1 LCLKLDISLLGHKI
15 HLVDLVALMLLLIRL
30 VEEIKFANVT
40 LWINNVLMDG
50 HQWWIVL
57 MVFTKLFLQ
66 IWLFILTINF
76 DTAKVISFRS
86 G

>member
-1 LCLKLDISLLGHKI
+1 LKLYIPLLGHKI
-15 HLVDLVALMLLLIRL
+15 HLVDLVALLLLLIRL
-30 VEEIKFANVT
+30 VEEIKFANAT
-40 LWINNVLMDG
+40 LWINNVFMDG
-50 HQWWIVL
+50 HQWWTVL
-57 MVFTKLFLQ
+57 MVFAKLFLQ

>member
-1 LCLKLDISLLGHKI
+1 LKLDIPLLGHKI

-30 VEEIKFANVT
+30 VEEIKFANAT
-40 LWINNVLMDG
+40 LWINNIFVDG
-50 HQWWIVL
+50 HHWWIVL
-57 MVFTKLFLQ
+57 MVFAKLFLQ
-66 IWLFILTINF
+66 IWLFILIVNF